1 VADEPARWSE
11 VAPLV
16 VAHKVKSALRIAA
29 LNDAAARLGLTVGL
43 ALADACARHPGLAIA
58 QADPEA
64 DQRLL
69 EAVADWCDRYTP
81 LVALDAPAGLMLDIT
96 GCAHL
101 FGGETALARDIV
113 TRLAA
118 QGLHA
123 RVAVAATPGCAWA
136 VAHYGGRTQPLMG
149 EGGEDQRSALGEG
162 ESRACGLSL
171 KCTPTPNLSPQGGG
185 EQEKSWCRGERAA
198 TSPQRTSPTRAALAR
213 ARAQALEGKVDDRR
227 RGLRSS
233 GGGCNAAHLRNVFI
247 IPAAATGEA
256 LAPLPL
262 AALRLEPD
270 TVAALADVG
279 LHRVADVRDLPRATL
294 AARFGDFLLL
304 RLDQTLGRV
313 EEPITPRL
321 PAPSF
326 MAEQHFAEPIA
337 RERDV
342 LGTISRLSIRLGY
355 AMEARGEGARR
366 LELALFR
373 SDGIVHRLAVGASAP
388 VRAADQIGRLFKD
401 RLARLAEP
409 CDPGFGY
416 DLVRLSAPVTE
427 RLAPAQV
434 ELAAGDRAAFDR
446 ADEDLAHLID
456 RLGARFGLRRVTR
469 LVPRDTHVPEF
480 AVAAVPAHAAR
491 ALPNSVLTSPR
502 RRGEVGS
509 RSEPGEGVS
518 LQSKAARPLHHA
530 HSQVRAACASL
541 PARSQACAGCASLP
555 AMHGLP
561 PPFHGGECNE
571 QDTLAS
577 TRPVR
582 LFARPEPIE
591 AIAKVPDGPPVRFRW
606 RRVLHEVA
614 AAEGPERIALEW
626 WRDLEGHALTRD
638 YFRVECRAGAR
649 VWLFREGL
657 YGRETAQPRWF
668 LHGLFG

>member
-1 VADEPARWSE
+1 VADEPVRWSDA
-11 VAPLV
+11 APLV

-58 QADPEA
+58 PAAPEA

-81 LVALDAPAGLMLDIT
+81 LVALDAPAGLMLDIS

-113 TRLAA
+113 RRLAA

-123 RVAVAATPGCAWA
+123 RVAIASTPGCAWA
-136 VAHYGGRTQPLMG
+136 LARYGVRNRQFSPSPLAG
-149 EGGEDQRSALGEG
+149 EGGEDQWSEP
-162 ESRACGLSL
+162 ESRARGASS
-171 KCTPTPNLSPQGGG
+171 TPPHPPRSQAFARHPLPQG
-185 EQEKSWCRGERAA
+185 EREKA
-198 TSPQRTSPTRAALAR
+198 
-213 ARAQALEGKVDDRR
+213 
-227 RGLRSS
+227 
-233 GGGCNAAHLRNVFI
+233 FI
-247 IPAAATGEA
+247 IPAAAAGEA

-279 LHRVADVRDLPRATL
+279 LHRVADVLDLPRATL

-355 AMEARGEGARR
+355 AMEVRGEGARR
-366 LELALFR
+366 LELVLFR
-373 SDGIVHRLAVGASAP
+373 SDGTVHRLAVGTSAP

-401 RLARLAEP
+401 RLASLAEP

-416 DLVRLSAPVTE
+416 DLIRLSAPVTE

-434 ELAAGDRAAFDR
+434 ELAAGALAAFDR

-469 LVPRDTHVPEF
+469 LVPQDTHIPEF
-480 AVAAVPAHAAR
+480 AVATVPAHGVR

-509 RSEPGEGVS
+509 RSEPGEG
-518 LQSKAARPLHHA
+518 ARYKPLISCPHP
-530 HSQVRAACASL
+530 SCFTR
-541 PARSQACAGCASLP
+541 
-555 AMHGLP
+555 LP
-561 PPFHGGECNE
+561 PPQAGEGWGGGARHPLPRGERVPFGG
-571 QDTLAS
+571 QDTLAPP
-577 TRPVR
+577 RPVR
-582 LFARPEPIE
+582 LFARPELIE
-591 AIAKVPDGPPVRFRW
+591 AMAEVPDGPPVRFRW

-626 WRDLEGHALTRD
+626 WRDLESHALTRD

-657 YGRETAQPRWF
+657 YGRETATPRWF

>member
-1 VADEPARWSE
+1 MSTPSSPRRYLSIWLRRLATDRLTRCFARRPDEAAGPDAPAGGSE
-11 VAPLV
+11 PDEAPLV

-29 LNDAAARLGLTVGL
+29 LNDAAARLGLTVEL

-58 QADPEA
+58 PADPEA

-81 LVALDAPAGLMLDIT
+81 LVARDAPTGLMLDIS

-101 FGGETALARDIV
+101 FGGETALANDIV
-113 TRLAA
+113 SRLAA
-118 QGLHA
+118 QGLRA
-123 RVAVAATPGCAWA
+123 RVGVAATPGCAWA
-136 VAHYGGRTQPLMG
+136 VARYGVRELTSLLEGEVDQDQRAGLDR
-149 EGGEDQRSALGEG
+149 EGGSFNP
-162 ESRACGLSL
+162 SL
-171 KCTPTPNLSPQGGG
+171 QSLTPLPIPPPQGGR
-185 EQEKSWCRGERAA
+185 EHVPRGEM
-198 TSPQRTSPTRAALAR
+198 
-213 ARAQALEGKVDDRR
+213 EE
-227 RGLRSS
+227 
-233 GGGCNAAHLRNVFI
+233 NVFI
-247 IPAAATGEA
+247 VPAAATGET

-262 AALRLEPD
+262 AALRLAPD

-279 LHRVADVRDLPRATL
+279 LHRVADVLDLPRATL
-294 AARFGDFLLL
+294 AARFGDDFLL
-304 RLDQTLGRV
+304 RLDQALGRV

-326 MAEQHFAEPIA
+326 MAEQHFAEPIG

-373 SDGIVHRLAVGASAP
+373 SDGKVHRLAVGTSAP

-401 RLARLAEP
+401 RLASLAES

-427 RLAPAQV
+427 RLAPVQADFAA
-434 ELAAGDRAAFDR
+434 EDLAASDQA
-446 ADEDLAHLID
+446 ESLAHLID
-456 RLGARFGLRRVTR
+456 RLGTRLGLRRVTR
-469 LVPRDTHVPEF
+469 LVPRDTHIPEF
-480 AVAAVPAHAAR
+480 AVAAVPAHAVR
-491 ALPNSVLTSPR
+491 PLPQPVFTSPR
-502 RRGEVGS
+502 LRGEVGS
-509 RSEPGEGVS
+509 LCDPSEGALPRFAS
-518 LQSKAARPLHHA
+518 PPHPAR
-530 HSQVRAACASL
+530 RFASRHPL
-541 PARSQACAGCASLP
+541 PA
-555 AMHGLP
+555 
-561 PPFHGGECNE
+561 GGERGSMAGKLLG
-571 QDTLAS
+571 QDTLAPV
-577 TRPVR
+577 RPVR

-591 AIAKVPDGPPVRFRW
+591 AIAEVPDGPPARFRW

-626 WRDLEGHALTRD
+626 WRDEEGHALTRD
-638 YFRVECRAGAR
+638 YFRVESRAGAR

-657 YGRETAQPRWF
+657 YGREAATPRWF